1 MVGAAAGYCPL
12 GTEPC
17 PRAVP
22 ARRPASLYFNPALA
36 ALVGMSPDDLRGR
49 CVGGRAAG
57 KSAAAVT
64 RPPAR
69 AAARDR

>member
-36 ALVGMSPDDLRGR
+36 ALVGMSPDDLRAR
-49 CVGGRAAG
+49 CVGGRAE
-57 KSAAAVT
+57 T
-64 RPPAR
+64 RKLMT
-69 AAARDR
+69 RDLGETGE